1 MIGATYQRCSR
12 GCGLICNHENVQDHE
27 RHCTGEERLEDCLG
41 LPDVPNIRWHQTNAE
56 ETETANL
63 PENLENLVVCVDD
76 AYGPKTGPPSL
87 IFCILSRRTA
97 VQDSRPCGGGVS
109 GVGRSLGVGGGHVVT
124 FLFVAISTKPFLH
137 CLSVLRWNLQDAC
150 DATLLSSSWNL
161 PSALAGNRI
170 VCARDFG
177 SLVHGMARLAC
188 AQGAPPIQSDH

>member
-109 GVGRSLGVGGGHVVT
+109 GVGRSLGVGGGARSD
-124 FLFVAISTKPFLH
+124 FLVCGDFNQTVLALSFGAALELARRLWCYIVKFFLE
-137 CLSVLRWNLQDAC
+137 
-150 DATLLSSSWNL
+150 
-161 PSALAGNRI
+161 LAKRS
-170 VCARDFG
+170 CW
-177 SLVHGMARLAC
+177 
-188 AQGAPPIQSDH
+188 